1 MDILISVFGKGTA
14 NALGDAFGLVFT
26 MKVMISIFG
35 SALFGLFVGSI
46 PGLTATMATALLVP
60 ITFFM
65 DPIPAI
71 AAIVTCVA
79 TAIFAGDIP
88 GCLLRIPGTPA
99 SAAYVD
105 EAYAMTR
112 KGQAEKALGT
122 ALVCAVLGGMF
133 GAIVLSLA
141 APQLADVALKFSS
154 FETFW
159 LACLG
164 LTCAVIIS
172 ADKPLKGVVS
182 LFLGLFISVIG
193 IGVVAGYP
201 RYTFD
206 NVELM
211 GGVSFIPAM
220 IGMFAISE
228 VLRYVTTT
236 HHIPRV
242 TQESFGN
249 MFRGIGG
256 TLKSYWP
263 NLLRSSTIGTAIG
276 ILPGAGADIAAWVA
290 YATGKK
296 FSKTPEKFG
305 TGHVEGLVDAGSANN
320 AGLGGAWVPALVFGI
335 PGDSITAIAIG
346 VLFMKDMTPGPT
358 LFLMNPEKV
367 YAVFVLFFVT
377 NLFLLPLGFAA
388 IKASRQILRIPS
400 HALMPIIMMFCI
412 VGAFAI
418 NNTVFG
424 VTVMLVLGVIA
435 YVMEENG
442 FPVAPT
448 ILGIVLGPL
457 LEDNF
462 VTSMIKSDGSFL
474 GFFERP
480 IAGGL
485 GVVTLLV
492 WFVPLFIFIYKKR
505 HRPTPPTN
513 PNAI

>member
-1 MDILISVFGKGTA
+1 MDTLHQVIESILGQSVGQA
-14 NALGDAFGLVFT
+14 VELVFDPYT
-26 MKVMISIFG
+26 LLVIVC

-65 DPIPAI
+65 EPIPAI

-105 EAYAMTR
+105 EAFSMTR
-112 KGQAEKALGT
+112 KGEAERALGT
-122 ALVCAVLGGMF
+122 SLTCAVFGGIF
-133 GAIVLSLA
+133 GTIVLATS
-141 APQLADVALKFSS
+141 APKLADFALNFSS
-154 FETFW
+154 FEYFW

-164 LTCAVIIS
+164 LTCAVVIS
-172 ADKPLKGVVS
+172 AGTPIKGVIA
-182 LFLGLFISVIG
+182 LCLGLFISTIG
-193 IGVVAGYP
+193 IGVIAGYP
-201 RYTFD
+201 RYTFG

-220 IGMFAISE
+220 IGMFAVSE

-236 HHIPRV
+236 KKA
-242 TQESFGN
+242 TQVPQQSFQN
-249 MFRGIGG
+249 MFRGIGS
-256 TLKSYWP
+256 TLWRYKV
-263 NLLRSSTIGTAIG
+263 NLFRGSTIGTAIG

-290 YATGKK
+290 YATSKK
-296 FSKTPEKFG
+296 FSKEPEKFG

-320 AGLGGAWVPALVFGI
+320 AGLSGAWVPALVFGI
-335 PGDSITAIAIG
+335 PGDSITAIVIG

-358 LFLMNPEKV
+358 LFLYHPEQI
-367 YAVFVLFFVT
+367 YAVFLLFFLANIVLF
-377 NLFLLPLGFAA
+377 PLGFLA
-388 IKASRQILRIPS
+388 IRVSRQILRIPS
-400 HALMPIIMMFCI
+400 EALMPIILMFCI
-412 VGAFAI
+412 VGSFAI

-424 VTVMLVLGVIA
+424 VTVMLVLGIVA
-435 YVMEENG
+435 YLMEENG

-462 VTSMIKSDGSFL
+462 ITSMIKTDGTFL

-480 IAGGL
+480 IAGTL
-485 GVVTLLV
+485 GVLTILIWVV
-492 WFVPLFIFIYKKR
+492 PFVVFIYKKR
-505 HRPTPPTN
+505 LTP
-513 PNAI
+513 AKGL

>member
-1 MDILISVFGKGTA
+1 MDIITQFIGSIFGTA
-14 NALGDAFGLVFT
+14 IGDAIGLVFT
-26 MKVMISIFG
+26 LNVMVVIFC

-105 EAYAMTR
+105 ESYAMTR
-112 KGQAEKALGT
+112 KGEAEKALGT
-122 ALVCAVLGGMF
+122 SLVCAVLGGLF
-133 GAIVLSLA
+133 GAVVLTFA
-141 APQLADVALKFSS
+141 APQLADFALRFSS

-172 ADKPLKGVVS
+172 ADKPLKGIVS
-182 LFLGLFISVIG
+182 LFLGLFIATIG
-193 IGVVAGYP
+193 IGIVAGHP
-201 RYTFD
+201 RYTFGSI
-206 NVELM
+206 ELM

-236 HHIPRV
+236 HHLPRV
-242 TQESFGN
+242 PQESFGN
-249 MFRGIGG
+249 MFKG
-256 TLKSYWP
+256 TGSTLRKYWV
-263 NLLRSSTIGTAIG
+263 NLLRGSTIGTAIG

-290 YATGKK
+290 YATSKK
-296 FSKTPEKFG
+296 FSKEPEKFG

-358 LFLMNPEKV
+358 LFLYNPEQV
-367 YAVFVLFFVT
+367 YAIFVLFFVA
-377 NLFLLPLGFAA
+377 NLFLLPLGFVA
-388 IKASRQILRIPS
+388 IRASRQILKIPTK
-400 HALMPIIMMFCI
+400 ALMPIIMMFCI
-412 VGAFAI
+412 VGSFAI

-424 VTVMLVLGVIA
+424 VSIMLTMGVIA

-462 VTSMIKSDGSFL
+462 VTSMIKSDGDFI

-480 IAGGL
+480 IAGTL

-492 WFVPLFIFIYKKR
+492 WLTPVAFWIYRSQKKK
-505 HRPTPPTN
+505 
-513 PNAI
+513 AVV